1 MSMNILHKV
10 RRLEAGMTRAVERA
24 AREWSRSGAHE
35 PLEIAQAIVDAIGAR
50 LEPAARGRY
59 VFPFN
64 RIHVSIAA
72 ASKDDR
78 ARFAAVLESEPTLTD
93 RITARLRDAG
103 CDTGSLQTTVGY
115 VPRPGAD
122 WNSTEFHIDFTRG
135 VPTVAAPAPVPAAAP
150 APVAA
155 TPRELTITVVNGTAE
170 QSTYVFALPRVN
182 LGRCA
187 EVRDTLSRL
196 VRSNHVAFVDLGNS
210 NPSVSRRH
218 AHIEY
223 VEASGHY
230 RIRDDRSAHGT
241 SVVRN
246 GRTVAVPAGS
256 RGIRLESGD
265 EIVLGEARARV
276 RIGD

>member
-1 MSMNILHKV
+1 MNILHKV
-10 RRLEAGMTRAVERA
+10 RRLEAGMTRAVEKA

-35 PLEIAQAIVDAIGAR
+35 PLEIAQAIVDAVATR
-50 LEPAARGRY
+50 LEPAARGRF

-64 RIHVSIAA
+64 RIHVGIAA
-72 ASKDDR
+72 PSKDDR
-78 ARFAAVLESEPTLTD
+78 ARFAAVLESEPTLKD
-93 RITARLRDAG
+93 RINARLGDAG
-103 CDTGSLQTTVGY
+103 CDTASLQIAVTY
-115 VPRPGAD
+115 VPRPGAE
-122 WNSTEFHIDFTRG
+122 WSNSEFHVEFTRG
-135 VPTVAAPAPVPAAAP
+135 APAPTVQAPAPTLAAAP
-150 APVAA
+150 QAPRA
-155 TPRELTITVVNGTAE
+155 LTITVVNGTAE
-170 QSTYVFALPRVN
+170 QATYVFTLPRVN

-196 VRSNHVAFVDLGNS
+196 VRTNHVAFVDLGNS

-218 AHIEY
+218 AHIEF
-223 VEASGHY
+223 VEAARDY

-276 RIGD
+276 QIG

>member
-1 MSMNILHKV
+1 MNILHKV
-10 RRLEAGMTRAVERA
+10 RRLEAGMTRAVEKA

-35 PLEIAQAIVDAIGAR
+35 PLEIAQAIVDAVGAR

-64 RIHVSIAA
+64 RIHVAIAA

-78 ARFAAVLESEPTLTD
+78 ARFAAVLESEPTLTE

-103 CDTGSLQTTVGY
+103 CDTGSLQIAVGY

-122 WNSTEFHIDFTRG
+122 WSATEFHIDFTRG
-135 VPTVAAPAPVPAAAP
+135 APAVAAPAPAAAAISAP
-150 APVAA
+150 A
-155 TPRELTITVVNGTAE
+155 TSPRELTITVINGTAD
-170 QSTYVFALPRVN
+170 QASYVFTLPRVN

-196 VRSNHVAFVDLGNS
+196 VRSNHVAFVDLGNA

-223 VEASGHY
+223 VEASRHY

-246 GRTVAVPAGS
+246 GRTVTVPAGS

>member
-1 MSMNILHKV
+1 MNILHKV

-35 PLEIAQAIVDAIGAR
+35 PLEIAQAIVDAVGTR

-78 ARFAAVLESEPTLTD
+78 ARFAAVLESEPTLTE
-93 RITARLRDAG
+93 RIVARLREAG
-103 CDTGSLQTTVGY
+103 CETGSLQIAVGY

-122 WNSTEFHIDFTRG
+122 WNSSEFHVDFTRG
-135 VPTVAAPAPVPAAAP
+135 APAAAAP
-150 APVAA
+150 APAAALAPVAA
-155 TPRELTITVVNGTAE
+155 SPRELTITVVNGTAE
-170 QSTYVFALPRVN
+170 QSSYVFTLPRVN

-196 VRSNHVAFVDLGNS
+196 VRSNHVAFVDVGNS

-218 AHIEY
+218 AHIEL
-223 VEASGHY
+223 VEGSHHY

-241 SVVRN
+241 SVMRR
-246 GRTVAVPAGS
+246 GRTIAVPAGS

-265 EIVLGEARARV
+265 ELILGDARLKV
-276 RIGD
+276 RIGE

>member
-1 MSMNILHKV
+1 
-10 RRLEAGMTRAVERA
+10 MTRAVEKA

-35 PLEIAQAIVDAIGAR
+35 PLEVAQAIVDAVGAR

-78 ARFAAVLESEPTLTD
+78 ARFAAVLDSEPTLKD
-93 RITARLRDAG
+93 RITARLSDAG
-103 CDTGSLQTTVGY
+103 CDTASLQIAVTY
-115 VPRPGAD
+115 VPRAGSE
-122 WNSTEFHIDFTRG
+122 WNNSEFHLDCTRG
-135 VPTVAAPAPVPAAAP
+135 APAAA
-150 APVAA
+150 APTA
-155 TPRELTITVVNGTAE
+155 TPIPPPASPSPRQLTITVVNGTAE
-170 QSTYVFALPRVN
+170 QATYVFTLPRVN

-196 VRSNHVAFVDLGNS
+196 VRTNHVAFGDVGNA

-218 AHIEY
+218 AHIEF
-223 VEASGHY
+223 VEESSGY

-246 GRTVAVPAGS
+246 GRTLTVPAGS

-276 RIGD
+276 QIG

>member
-1 MSMNILHKV
+1 MNIIHRV

-24 AREWSRSGAHE
+24 AREWSRSGAQE
-35 PLEIAQAIVDAIGAR
+35 PLEVAQGIVDAVAAR

-64 RIHVSIAA
+64 RIHASIVAP
-72 ASKDDR
+72 SKDDR
-78 ARFAAVLESEPTLTD
+78 ARFAAVLESEPTLQD

-103 CDTGSLQTTVGY
+103 CDSDVQIAVAY

-122 WNSTEFHIDFTRG
+122 WSASEFHVDFTRG
-135 VPTVAAPAPVPAAAP
+135 APSVAPQPAASAQVPP
-150 APVAA
+150 AVS
-155 TPRELTITVVNGTAE
+155 PRELTITVVNGTAE
-170 QSTYVFALPRVN
+170 RSTYVFALPRVN

-196 VRSNHVAFVDLGNS
+196 VRTNHVAFLDAGSS
-210 NPSVSRRH
+210 NHSVSRRH
-218 AHIEY
+218 AHIEF
-223 VEASGHY
+223 VESSRDY

-241 SVVRN
+241 SVVRR

-265 EIVLGEARARV
+265 EIVLGEVRARV
-276 RIGD
+276 QISGD

>member
-1 MSMNILHKV
+1 MNIFHKV
-10 RRLEAGMTRAVERA
+10 RRLEAGMTRAVEKA

-35 PLEIAQAIVDAIGAR
+35 PLEVAQAIVDAVGTR

-59 VFPFN
+59 VFPYN

-72 ASKDDR
+72 ASRDDR
-78 ARFAAVLESEPTLTD
+78 ARFAAVLDSEPTLKD
-93 RITARLRDAG
+93 RISARLSDAG
-103 CDTGSLQTTVGY
+103 CDTASLHIVVTY
-115 VPRPGAD
+115 VPRPGSE
-122 WNSTEFHIDFTRG
+122 WNNSEFHLDFTRG
-135 VPTVAAPAPVPAAAP
+135 APAPAMQTATPVPAP
-150 APVAA
+150 ASQS
-155 TPRELTITVVNGTAE
+155 PRELTITVVNGTAE
-170 QSTYVFALPRVN
+170 QSTYVFTLPRVN

-196 VRSNHVAFVDLGNS
+196 VRTNHVAFVDLANS

-218 AHIEY
+218 AHIEFDD
-223 VEASGHY
+223 SSRHY

-246 GRTVAVPAGS
+246 GRTVTVPAGS

-276 RIGD
+276 QIGN

>member
-1 MSMNILHKV
+1 
-10 RRLEAGMTRAVERA
+10 MTRAVEKA

-35 PLEIAQAIVDAIGAR
+35 PLEIAQAIVDAVGTR

-64 RIHVSIAA
+64 KIHVSIAA

-78 ARFAAVLESEPTLTD
+78 ARFAAVLESEPTLPE

-103 CDTGSLQTTVGY
+103 CDTGSLQVVVGY

-122 WNSTEFHIDFTRG
+122 WSTSEFHIDFTRG
-135 VPTVAAPAPVPAAAP
+135 APATTAPAPAQAAVSAP
-150 APVAA
+150 A
-155 TPRELTITVVNGTAE
+155 TSPRELTITVINGTAD
-170 QSTYVFALPRVN
+170 QASYVFTLPRVN

-196 VRSNHVAFVDLGNS
+196 VRSNHVAFVDLGDA

-223 VEASGHY
+223 VEASRHY

-246 GRTVAVPAGS
+246 GRTVTVPAGS

-276 RIGD
+276 QISD

>member
-1 MSMNILHKV
+1 MNILHKV
-10 RRLEAGMTRAVERA
+10 RRLEAGMTRAVEKA

-35 PLEIAQAIVDAIGAR
+35 PLEIAQAIVDAVGAR

-78 ARFAAVLESEPTLTD
+78 ARFAAVFESEPTLTE

-103 CDTGSLQTTVGY
+103 CDTGSLQIVVGY

-122 WNSTEFHIDFTRG
+122 WSTSEFHIDFTRG
-135 VPTVAAPAPVPAAAP
+135 APAVAAPAPAQAAVPPPATAP
-150 APVAA
+150 P
-155 TPRELTITVVNGTAE
+155 ELTITVINGTAD
-170 QSTYVFALPRVN
+170 QASYVFTLPRVN

-187 EVRDTLSRL
+187 EVRDTSSRL
-196 VRSNHVAFVDLGNS
+196 VRANHVAFVDLGNA

-223 VEASGHY
+223 VEASRHY

-246 GRTVAVPAGS
+246 GRTVTVPAGS

-276 RIGD
+276 QISAG

>member
-1 MSMNILHKV
+1 MNFFHKV
-10 RRLEAGMTRAVERA
+10 KRLEAGMTRAVERA

-35 PLEIAQAIVDAIGAR
+35 PLEIAQAIVDVVAER

-64 RIHVSIAA
+64 RVHVTIAA
-72 ASKDDR
+72 SSRDAR
-78 ARFAAVLESEPTLTD
+78 ARFAAVFESEPTLQQ

-103 CDTGSLQTTVGY
+103 CDPSSLQLAVGY

-122 WNSTEFHIDFTRG
+122 WPTPDFRVDFTRG
-135 VPTVAAPAPVPAAAP
+135 ASALAPSLDPAPAPVQTA
-150 APVAA
+150 
-155 TPRELTITVVNGTAE
+155 RELRITIVNGTAE
-170 QSTYVFALPRVN
+170 KPSYAFALPRVN

-187 EVRDTLSRL
+187 EVRDSLSRL
-196 VRSNHVAFVDLGNS
+196 VRTNHVAFVDLAGAS
-210 NPSVSRRH
+210 NHSVSRRH

-223 VEASGHY
+223 VEAARHY
-230 RIRDDRSAHGT
+230 RLRDDRSAHGT
-241 SVVRN
+241 SIVRH

-276 RIGD
+276 RIL

>member
-35 PLEIAQAIVDAIGAR
+35 PLEIAQAIVDAVGTR

-78 ARFAAVLESEPTLTD
+78 ARFAAVLESEPTLTQ

-103 CDTGSLQTTVGY
+103 CDTASLQIAVGY

-122 WNSTEFHIDFTRG
+122 WNTSEFHLDFTRG
-135 VPTVAAPAPVPAAAP
+135 APTVAAPAPAAAP
-150 APVAA
+150 ALVAT

-170 QSTYVFALPRVN
+170 QPTYVFTLPRVN

-246 GRTVAVPAGS
+246 GRTLAVPAGS

>member
-1 MSMNILHKV
+1 MNILHKV

-35 PLEIAQAIVDAIGAR
+35 PLEIAQAIVDAVSAR

-78 ARFAAVLESEPTLTD
+78 ARFAAVLESEPTLTE

-103 CDTGSLQTTVGY
+103 CDTGSLQIAVGY
-115 VPRPGAD
+115 VPRPGAE
-122 WNSTEFHIDFTRG
+122 WSTSEFHVDFTRG
-135 VPTVAAPAPVPAAAP
+135 ATSVAAPAAAP
-150 APVAA
+150 PPEPVQ
-155 TPRELTITVVNGTAE
+155 TSPRELTITVVSGKTE
-170 QSTYVFALPRVN
+170 QSTYVFTLPRIN

-196 VRSNHVAFVDLGNS
+196 VRSNHVAFVDLGDS

-223 VEASGHY
+223 VEASRHY

>member
-1 MSMNILHKV
+1 
-10 RRLEAGMTRAVERA
+10 
-24 AREWSRSGAHE
+24 
-35 PLEIAQAIVDAIGAR
+35 
-50 LEPAARGRY
+50 

-78 ARFAAVLESEPTLTD
+78 ARFAAVLESEPTLTQ
-93 RITARLRDAG
+93 RITARLGDAG
-103 CDTGSLQTTVGY
+103 CDTGSLQIAVGY

-122 WNSTEFHIDFTRG
+122 WNTSEFHVDFTRG
-135 VPTVAAPAPVPAAAP
+135 APAVAAPAPAAAP
-150 APVAA
+150 SPVA
-155 TPRELTITVVNGTAE
+155 TSPRELTITVVNGTAE
-170 QSTYVFALPRVN
+170 QSTYVFTLPRVN

-196 VRSNHVAFVDLGNS
+196 VRSNHVAFVDLGKS

-246 GRTVAVPAGS
+246 GRTVTVPAGS

-265 EIVLGEARARV
+265 EIVLGQARARV
-276 RIGD
+276 RIGE

>member
-1 MSMNILHKV
+1 MNILHKV

-35 PLEIAQAIVDAIGAR
+35 PLEIAQAIVDAVGAR

-78 ARFAAVLESEPTLTD
+78 ARFAAVLESEPTLTE

-103 CDTGSLQTTVGY
+103 CDTGSLQVAVGY

-122 WNSTEFHIDFTRG
+122 WNASEFHVDFTRG
-135 VPTVAAPAPVPAAAP
+135 APTVAAPAPARSAVQMPGS
-150 APVAA
+150 
-155 TPRELTITVVNGTAE
+155 PRELTITVVNGTAE
-170 QSTYVFALPRVN
+170 QSSYVFTLPRVN

-196 VRSNHVAFVDLGNS
+196 VRSNHVAFVDLGNA

-246 GRTVAVPAGS
+246 GRTVTVPAGS
-256 RGIRLESGD
+256 RGLRLESGD

>member
-1 MSMNILHKV
+1 MNILHKV
-10 RRLEAGMTRAVERA
+10 RRLEAGMTRAVEKA

-35 PLEIAQAIVDAIGAR
+35 PLEIAQAIVDAVGTR

-78 ARFAAVLESEPTLTD
+78 ARFAAVLESEPRLTE
-93 RITARLRDAG
+93 RITSRLRDAG
-103 CDTGSLQTTVGY
+103 CDTGALQIVVGY

-122 WNSTEFHIDFTRG
+122 WSTSEFHIDFTRG
-135 VPTVAAPAPVPAAAP
+135 APAVAASAPASPAVPAPP
-150 APVAA
+150 
-155 TPRELTITVVNGTAE
+155 TSPRELTITVISGTSDQA
-170 QSTYVFALPRVN
+170 SYVFALPRVN

-187 EVRDTLSRL
+187 EVRDTSSRL
-196 VRSNHVAFVDLGNS
+196 VRSNHVAFVDLGNA

-223 VEASGHY
+223 VEASRHY

-246 GRTVAVPAGS
+246 GRTVTVPAGS

-276 RIGD
+276 QISD

>member
-1 MSMNILHKV
+1 MNILHKV

-35 PLEIAQAIVDAIGAR
+35 PLEVAQAIVDAVGVR

-78 ARFAAVLESEPTLTD
+78 ARFAAVLESEPTLME

-103 CDTGSLQTTVGY
+103 CDTDSLQIAVGY
-115 VPRPGAD
+115 VPRPGAE
-122 WNSTEFHIDFTRG
+122 WSTSEFHVDFTRG
-135 VPTVAAPAPVPAAAP
+135 ATTVAAPAAAPSPVP
-150 APVAA
+150 VL
-155 TPRELTITVVNGTAE
+155 TSPRELTITVVSGKTE
-170 QSTYVFALPRVN
+170 QTTYVFTLPRIN

-196 VRSNHVAFVDLGNS
+196 VRSNHVAFVDLGDS

-223 VEASGHY
+223 VEASRHY

-276 RIGD
+276 QISGE

>member
-1 MSMNILHKV
+1 MNILHRV
-10 RRLEAGMTRAVERA
+10 RRLEAGMTRAVEKA
-24 AREWSRSGAHE
+24 AREWSRSGARE
-35 PLEIAQAIVDAIGAR
+35 PLEIAQAIVDAVGTR

-78 ARFAAVLESEPTLTD
+78 ARCAAVLESEPTLTE

-103 CDTGSLQTTVGY
+103 CDAGSLQIVVAY

-122 WNSTEFHIDFTRG
+122 WSTSEFHIDFTRG
-135 VPTVAAPAPVPAAAP
+135 APAAAAP
-150 APVAA
+150 APAPAA
-155 TPRELTITVVNGTAE
+155 VPPPAASPRELTLTVISGTAD
-170 QSTYVFALPRVN
+170 QASYVFTLPRVN

-196 VRSNHVAFVDLGNS
+196 VRSNHVAFVDLGNA

-223 VEASGHY
+223 VEASRHY

-246 GRTVAVPAGS
+246 GRTVIVPAGS

>member
-1 MSMNILHKV
+1 MNILHKV
-10 RRLEAGMTRAVERA
+10 RRIEAGMTRAVERA

-35 PLEIAQAIVDAIGAR
+35 PLEIAQAIVDAVGAR

-78 ARFAAVLESEPTLTD
+78 ARFAAVLESEPTLTE

-103 CDTGSLQTTVGY
+103 CDTGSLQIAVGY

-122 WNSTEFHIDFTRG
+122 WTTSEFHIDFTRG
-135 VPTVAAPAPVPAAAP
+135 APAMAPAPAPIP

-155 TPRELTITVVNGTAE
+155 SPRELTITVVSGTAE
-170 QSTYVFALPRVN
+170 QASYVFMLPRVN

-196 VRSNHVAFVDLGNS
+196 VRANHVAFVDLGNA

-246 GRTVAVPAGS
+246 GRTITVPAGS

>member
-1 MSMNILHKV
+1 MNILHKV

-24 AREWSRSGAHE
+24 AREWSRSGAQE
-35 PLEIAQAIVDAIGAR
+35 PLEIVQAIVDVVATR

-64 RIHVSIAA
+64 RIQVSIAA
-72 ASKDDR
+72 PSKDDR
-78 ARFAAVLESEPTLTD
+78 ARFAAVLESEPTLKD
-93 RITARLRDAG
+93 RITTRLRDAG
-103 CDTGSLQTTVGY
+103 CDSDVQIIVAY

-122 WNSTEFHIDFTRG
+122 WSASEFHVDFTRG
-135 VPTVAAPAPVPAAAP
+135 TPPVTAPPAAPSQAPIVSS
-150 APVAA
+150 
-155 TPRELTITVVNGTAE
+155 PRELTITVVNGSAE
-170 QSTYVFALPRVN
+170 RSTYVFTLPRVN

-196 VRSNHVAFVDLGNS
+196 VRTNHVAFLDAGSS
-210 NPSVSRRH
+210 NHSVSRRH
-218 AHIEY
+218 AHIEF
-223 VEASGHY
+223 EESSRDY

-241 SVVRN
+241 SVVRK

-265 EIVLGEARARV
+265 EIVLGEVRARV
-276 RIGD
+276 QISAD

>member
-1 MSMNILHKV
+1 MNILHKV
-10 RRLEAGMTRAVERA
+10 RRLEAGMTRAVEKA

-35 PLEIAQAIVDAIGAR
+35 PLEITQAIVDDVGAR

-78 ARFAAVLESEPTLTD
+78 ARFAAVLESEPTLTE
-93 RITARLRDAG
+93 RIAARLRDAG
-103 CDTGSLQTTVGY
+103 CDTSSLQIVVGY

-122 WNSTEFHIDFTRG
+122 WNTSEFHIDFTRG
-135 VPTVAAPAPVPAAAP
+135 ATTAAAP
-150 APVAA
+150 APAPAA
-155 TPRELTITVVNGTAE
+155 APPQATAAPRELTITVVNGTAD
-170 QSTYVFALPRVN
+170 QSSYVFTLPRVN

-196 VRSNHVAFVDLGNS
+196 VRSNHVAFVDLGDA

-218 AHIEY
+218 AHIES
-223 VEASGHY
+223 VEATRHY

-246 GRTVAVPAGS
+246 GRTVTVPAGS

>member
-35 PLEIAQAIVDAIGAR
+35 PLEIAQAIVDAVGTR

-78 ARFAAVLESEPTLTD
+78 ARFAAVMESEPTLTE

-103 CDTGSLQTTVGY
+103 CETGSLQIAVGY

-122 WNSTEFHIDFTRG
+122 WNASEFHVDFTRG
-135 VPTVAAPAPVPAAAP
+135 APTVAAPAPAAALP
-150 APVAA
+150 PVA
-155 TPRELTITVVNGTAE
+155 TSPRELTITVVNGTAE
-170 QSTYVFALPRVN
+170 QSTYVFTLPRVN

-246 GRTVAVPAGS
+246 GRTLTVPAGS

>member
-103 CDTGSLQTTVGY
+103 CDTGSLQIAVGF
-115 VPRPGAD
+115 VPRPAAD
-122 WNSTEFHIDFTRG
+122 WNSSEFHIDFTRG
-135 VPTVAAPAPVPAAAP
+135 APAVAAPAPVPAAAP

-223 VEASGHY
+223 VETSGHY

-246 GRTVAVPAGS
+246 GRTVTVPAGS

>member
-1 MSMNILHKV
+1 MNILHKV

-24 AREWSRSGAHE
+24 AREWSRSGGDE
-35 PLEIAQAIVDAIGAR
+35 PLEIAQAIVDQVGTR

-72 ASKDDR
+72 GSKDDR
-78 ARFAAVLESEPTLTD
+78 ARCAAVFESRPTLTE
-93 RITARLRDAG
+93 RIAARLHDAG
-103 CDTGSLQTTVGY
+103 CDPSLLQVAVSY

-122 WNSTEFHIDFTRG
+122 WPTPGFHVDFTRG
-135 VPTVAAPAPVPAAAP
+135 VPPVT
-150 APVAA
+150 APVATPPPA
-155 TPRELTITVVNGTAE
+155 PALRTPRQLTISVVNGTAE
-170 QSTYVFALPRVN
+170 QSTYVFTLPRVN

-196 VRSNHVAFVDLGNS
+196 VRANHVVFVDVGSSNH
-210 NPSVSRRH
+210 SVSRRH
-218 AHIEY
+218 AHIEF
-223 VEASGHY
+223 VEESRDY

-276 RIGD
+276 QIAGE

>member
-1 MSMNILHKV
+1 MNILHKV
-10 RRLEAGMTRAVERA
+10 RRLEAGMTRAVEKA

-35 PLEIAQAIVDAIGAR
+35 PLEIAQAIVDAVGTR

-78 ARFAAVLESEPTLTD
+78 ARFAAVLDSEPSLKD
-93 RITARLRDAG
+93 RIIARLSDAG
-103 CDTGSLQTTVGY
+103 CDTTSTQIVVTY
-115 VPRPGAD
+115 VPRPGSE
-122 WNSTEFHIDFTRG
+122 WNNSEFHLDLTRG
-135 VPTVAAPAPVPAAAP
+135 ATVVTALADTPVEASAVQP
-150 APVAA
+150 
-155 TPRELTITVVNGTAE
+155 PRELTITVVNGTAE
-170 QSTYVFALPRVN
+170 QSTYVFSLPRVN

-196 VRSNHVAFVDLGNS
+196 VRTNHVAFVDLGNA

-218 AHIEY
+218 AHIEFDD
-223 VEASGHY
+223 SSRHY

-241 SVVRN
+241 SVVRH
-246 GRTVAVPAGS
+246 GRTVTVPAGS

-276 RIGD
+276 QIGN

>member
-35 PLEIAQAIVDAIGAR
+35 PLEIAQAIVDAVGAR

-78 ARFAAVLESEPTLTD
+78 ARFAAVLESEPTLTE
-93 RITARLRDAG
+93 RIVARLRDAG
-103 CDTGSLQTTVGY
+103 CETGSLQVAVGY

-122 WNSTEFHIDFTRG
+122 WNSSEFHVDFTRG
-135 VPTVAAPAPVPAAAP
+135 AASTVAPPAAPSAAPAP
-150 APVAA
+150 
-155 TPRELTITVVNGTAE
+155 TSPRELTITVVNGTAE
-170 QSTYVFALPRVN
+170 QSSYVFTLPRVN

-196 VRSNHVAFVDLGNS
+196 VRSNHVAFVDLGNA

-223 VEASGHY
+223 VEGSGHY

-246 GRTVAVPAGS
+246 GRTVTVPSGS

-265 EIVLGEARARV
+265 ELILGDARV
-276 RIGD
+276 KVRIAE